1 MGRLELVDKWV
12 SLESP
17 EGVKVAVEPSQS
29 TNAQTTSG
37 DPSRRSF
44 LVKLSLGVAALAGI
58 SMGALR
64 FGGKNASASTQD
76 FPGPD
81 SIFHPAKD
89 PRQDP
94 RRR

>member
-1 MGRLELVDKWV
+1 M
-12 SLESP
+12 
-17 EGVKVAVEPSQS
+17 AVEPDQTSD
-29 TNAQTTSG
+29 QTTRG

-44 LVKLSLGVAALAGI
+44 LVKLSLGVAALAGL
-58 SMGALR
+58 SLGALR
-64 FGGKNASASTQD
+64 FGGRDASASSQE

>member
-1 MGRLELVDKWV
+1 MAA
-12 SLESP
+12 ES
-17 EGVKVAVEPSQS
+17 SQS
-29 TNAQTTSG
+29 TDAQTTSG
-37 DPSRRSF
+37 DHSRRSF
-44 LVKLSLGVAALAGI
+44 MVKLSLGVAALAAM
-58 SMGALR
+58 SLRALR
-64 FGGKNASASTQD
+64 FGGKNARASTRE

>member
-1 MGRLELVDKWV
+1 M
-12 SLESP
+12 
-17 EGVKVAVEPSQS
+17 AAEPSQ
-29 TNAQTTSG
+29 TNNAQTTSG

-44 LVKLSLGVAALAGI
+44 LVKLSLGVAALAGM

-64 FGGKNASASTQD
+64 FGGKDASASTQE
-76 FPGPD
+76 FPGTD

>member
-1 MGRLELVDKWV
+1 M
-12 SLESP
+12 
-17 EGVKVAVEPSQS
+17 AAEPSQ
-29 TNAQTTSG
+29 TNNAQTTSG

-44 LVKLSLGVAALAGI
+44 LVKLSLGVAALAGM

-64 FGGKNASASTQD
+64 FGGKDASASTQE
-76 FPGPD
+76 FPGAD

>member
-1 MGRLELVDKWV
+1 M
-12 SLESP
+12 
-17 EGVKVAVEPSQS
+17 AAEPDQNAS
-29 TNAQTTSG
+29 AQTTSG

-44 LVKLSLGVAALAGI
+44 LVKLSLGVAALAG
-58 SMGALR
+58 MTLGALH
-64 FGGKNASASTQD
+64 FGGKDASASAQE

>member
-1 MGRLELVDKWV
+1 MAA
-12 SLESP
+12 ESD
-17 EGVKVAVEPSQS
+17 
-29 TNAQTTSG
+29 QTTSAQATIG

-44 LVKLSLGVAALAGI
+44 LVKLSLGMAALAGM
-58 SMGALR
+58 SMGALH
-64 FGGKNASASTQD
+64 FGRKDAGASTQE

-81 SIFHPAKD
+81 SIFHPAQD

>member
-1 MGRLELVDKWV
+1 MGILLVR
-12 SLESP
+12 
-17 EGVKVAVEPSQS
+17 EGVKVAAEP
-29 TNAQTTSG
+29 NQTVSG

-44 LVKLSLGVAALAGI
+44 LVKLSLGMVALAGM
-58 SMGALR
+58 SLGALR
-64 FGGKNASASTQD
+64 FGGKDASASTQE

-81 SIFHPAKD
+81 SIFHPAQD

>member
-1 MGRLELVDKWV
+1 
-12 SLESP
+12 
-17 EGVKVAVEPSQS
+17 VAAGSDQ
-29 TNAQTTSG
+29 TNRAQTTSG

-44 LVKLSLGVAALAGI
+44 LVKLSLGVAALAGM
-58 SMGALR
+58 SLGALHL
-64 FGGKNASASTQD
+64 GGKGASASTQE

>member
-1 MGRLELVDKWV
+1 M
-12 SLESP
+12 
-17 EGVKVAVEPSQS
+17 AAEPSQS
-29 TNAQTTSG
+29 TSAETTSAQTTSAQTTSG

-44 LVKLSLGVAALAGI
+44 LVKLSLGVVALAGM
-58 SMGALR
+58 SLGALR
-64 FGGKNASASTQD
+64 FGGRDASASTQE

-81 SIFHPAKD
+81 SIFHPAQD

>member
-1 MGRLELVDKWV
+1 MAAD
-12 SLESP
+12 
-17 EGVKVAVEPSQS
+17 QS
-29 TNAQTTSG
+29 KTNNAQPNKAQTNNAQTTSG

-64 FGGKNASASTQD
+64 FGAKDASASTQE

-81 SIFHPAKD
+81 SIFHPAQD
-89 PRQDP
+89 PRKDP

>member
-1 MGRLELVDKWV
+1 M
-12 SLESP
+12 
-17 EGVKVAVEPSQS
+17 AAEPDE
-29 TNAQTTSG
+29 TTGAQTASG

-44 LVKLSLGVAALAGI
+44 LVKLSLGVAALAGM

-64 FGGKNASASTQD
+64 FGGRAARASTQE

-94 RRR
+94 RRS

>member
-1 MGRLELVDKWV
+1 MAAKP
-12 SLESP
+12 SP
-17 EGVKVAVEPSQS
+17 
-29 TNAQTTSG
+29 TNSE

-44 LVKLSLGVAALAGI
+44 LVKLSLGVAALAGM
-58 SMGALR
+58 SLGVFR
-64 FGGKNASASTQD
+64 FGGKDARASTQD

-89 PRQDP
+89 PRKDP